1 MFKLKKR
8 NFFAAIL
15 ACLIL
20 CGCQKAPQ
28 SNTAENTFATGAIGN
43 NGVHQTQTVPKEEK
57 AIHRE
62 FTSTDGSVQFEM
74 DIETDVAVST
84 LPVVKVQPHYLT
96 VEDAQ
101 RVAYA
106 LFGNVDFYEREPYE
120 TATYSKAE
128 IQNRLSNWS
137 KYVSTEE
144 LRSLYGS
151 EDNSFIQ
158 KLVRDYIQ
166 DYTLK
171 MESASNDNP
180 HVRCKW
186 EFKEESRYT
195 FSPDNIEAEQLAD
208 DNSAI
213 MANCTQN
220 DIRYC
225 FDAVTRNKNDY
236 KLNIISVYI
245 DGSNSPFGI
254 DEAIARAS
262 LCRTQKP
269 EQTKIDTIA
278 EKAKKILNEIALGQW
293 ELESCTLRT
302 DMIGD
307 TPEYSICIN
316 ALPVLS
322 GGKAVDSSPFF
333 KLKGEDVYA
342 SNYYLTS
349 AQIVFA
355 PDGTLLSFEL
365 TSPIDI
371 IEVSEQVNILNT
383 SDEMIN
389 QGINRLSLTDCLAF
403 YTGNSKDL
411 DGIPTLCNVN
421 ITSGFYG
428 LIRTKVI
435 NQENEYQYIPS
446 FVLTGTYEISNK
458 NTGEVYMYKDIPGIL
473 LALDAADGTVLI
485 APGA

>member
-28 SNTAENTFATGAIGN
+28 SNTAENTFATGAIDN

-96 VEDAQ
+96 VEDVQ

-106 LFGNVDFYEREPYE
+106 LFDNVDFYEREPYE

-171 MESASNDNP
+171 MESAS
-180 HVRCKW
+180 
-186 EFKEESRYT
+186 S
-195 FSPDNIEAEQLAD
+195 FS
-208 DNSAI
+208 
-213 MANCTQN
+213 
-220 DIRYC
+220 
-225 FDAVTRNKNDY
+225 F
-236 KLNIISVYI
+236 
-245 DGSNSPFGI
+245 
-254 DEAIARAS
+254 
-262 LCRTQKP
+262 
-269 EQTKIDTIA
+269 
-278 EKAKKILNEIALGQW
+278 
-293 ELESCTLRT
+293 
-302 DMIGD
+302 
-307 TPEYSICIN
+307 ICIFN
-316 ALPVLS
+316 RLPSREADTQTISLYSFRIAFTIPGQSTFFFLIPGETSLVFKNS
-322 GGKAVDSSPFF
+322 VRTSS
-333 KLKGEDVYA
+333 VH
-342 SNYYLTS
+342 
-349 AQIVFA
+349 
-355 PDGTLLSFEL
+355 LSF
-365 TSPIDI
+365 P
-371 IEVSEQVNILNT
+371 
-383 SDEMIN
+383 
-389 QGINRLSLTDCLAF
+389 
-403 YTGNSKDL
+403 SK
-411 DGIPTLCNVN
+411 
-421 ITSGFYG
+421 
-428 LIRTKVI
+428 
-435 NQENEYQYIPS
+435 
-446 FVLTGTYEISNK
+446 
-458 NTGEVYMYKDIPGIL
+458 
-473 LALDAADGTVLI
+473 
-485 APGA
+485 